1 MPIAFDTLAY
11 SRRLRASGVPEEQA
25 AAHAEALGE
34 LATSHLATKGD
45 IRELE
50 HKLTE
55 LEYRL
60 TIRIGG
66 MLTVAVGVVT
76 ALTKLL

>member
-1 MPIAFDTLAY
+1 MPVAFDTLAY
-11 SRRLRASGVPEEQA
+11 SRRLRAAGVSDQEA
-25 AAHAEALGE
+25 TAHAEALAE
-34 LATSHLATKGD
+34 MVSDTLASRSD

-60 TIRIGG
+60 KIWIGG
-66 MLTVAVGVVT
+66 TLAASIGVVV

>member
-1 MPIAFDTLAY
+1 MAVAFDTLAY
-11 SRRLRASGVPEEQA
+11 SRRLRAAGVPEEQA
-25 AAHAEALGE
+25 AAHAEALAE
-34 LATSHLATKGD
+34 LATDHLATKAD

-66 MLTVAVGVVT
+66 MLTVAVGVMT
-76 ALTKLL
+76 ALNKLL

>member
-1 MPIAFDTLAY
+1 M
-11 SRRLRASGVPEEQA
+11 
-25 AAHAEALGE
+25 
-34 LATSHLATKGD
+34 
-45 IRELE
+45 
-50 HKLTE
+50 LTE